1 MDLGLRIKK
10 INDLMEKRANR
21 QMQNEDLTFSQHHV
35 LVYLIHCPEYTAPL
49 KELEKYFR
57 VAQATMAGI
66 VVRLESKGL
75 VESSVSSKDKRVKM
89 VTLTEE
95 GAESCR
101 RSYRYMKAGEEKLK
115 VRLSEDDVRE
125 LERLLDIVYQT
136 MHDDLETDGSMMEN
150 GKENI

>member
-10 INDLMEKRANR
+10 INDLMEKRANH
-21 QMQNEDLTFSQHHV
+21 QMQKEDLTFSQHHV
-35 LVYLIHCPEYTAPL
+35 LVYLIQCPEYTAPL

-89 VTLTEE
+89 VKLTEE

-101 RSYRYMKAGEEKLK
+101 RSYRNMKAGEEKLK
-115 VRLSEDDVRE
+115 ARLSENDIRE

-136 MHDDLETDGSMMEN
+136 MHDDLETDESMKEN
-150 GKENI
+150 GKENL

>member
-10 INDLMEKRANR
+10 INDLMEKRANH
-21 QMQNEDLTFSQHHV
+21 QMQKEDLTFSQHHV
-35 LVYLIHCPEYTAPL
+35 LVYLIQCPEYTAPL

-101 RSYRYMKAGEEKLK
+101 RSYRNMKAG
-115 VRLSEDDVRE
+115 
-125 LERLLDIVYQT
+125 
-136 MHDDLETDGSMMEN
+136 
-150 GKENI
+150 